1 MAAISTVF
9 ESLVTGIPCP
19 RGWSQTQVKTF
30 AKIVGGSTP
39 DRGDDRC
46 WQGGQIPWVTPT
58 DITTQKVKYLSD
70 TADKITPEGLGSGGI
85 AMLPAGTVLYTSR
98 ATIGAK
104 SIAAIPVTTNQG
116 FANFIPQGVES
127 EFLFYL
133 LDLLTKTFKRLGS
146 GTTFPEVSRRD
157 IKRVACF
164 IPPPAEQTR
173 IAETLKAADDH
184 IRALEEQIRKAERVK
199 KALLQSF
206 PPSPKHGTGTP
217 LHRVAD
223 ITSGFTKGRDLAG
236 HETVEVAYLTVV
248 NVLEGRVDISDLS
261 TADVKLH
268 EVEHYGLH
276 LGDILMTEG
285 GDRDKVGR
293 GSIWLGQ
300 VPRVVC
306 QNHIFRVRLNTDE
319 VLPWFMHYL
328 LQTFSAKRY
337 FATRA
342 KQSSNLC
349 SINSREMRLF
359 ELPAL
364 TTEAQAPW
372 VERLRAADAAIA
384 AIENQLTAARRV
396 KQSLLQNL
404 LTGKIRLKP

>member
-1 MAAISTVF
+1 MKLDDVAKRGFTRTKAKQVQVHPNDI
-9 ESLVTGIPCP
+9 LVE
-19 RGWSQTQVKTF
+19 R
-30 AKIVGGSTP
+30 
-39 DRGDDRC
+39 
-46 WQGGQIPWVTPT
+46 
-58 DITTQKVKYLSD
+58 
-70 TADKITPEGLGSGGI
+70 SGGG
-85 AMLPAGTVLYTSR
+85 PNQ
-98 ATIGAK
+98 
-104 SIAAIPVTTNQG
+104 PVGRVVMIREEMPDTG
-116 FANFIPQGVES
+116 FANFVQTLRPDSTKISPELLLWTLHQLNRSGFVEK
-127 EFLFYL
+127 LQHQTTQMRN
-133 LDLLTKTFKRLGS
+133 LDL
-146 GTTFPEVSRRD
+146 RD
-157 IKRVACF
+157 YLKVLLPVPRD
-164 IPPPAEQTR
+164 PDEQTR
-173 IAETLKAADDH
+173 IAGTLKAADDH
-184 IRALEEQIRKAERVK
+184 IRALEDQIRKAERVK
-199 KALLQSF
+199 KSLLQAF

-236 HETVEVAYLTVV
+236 HDTVEIPYLTVV

-268 EVEHYGLH
+268 EVEHYGLREN
-276 LGDILMTEG
+276 DILMTEG

-300 VPRVVC
+300 IPRVVC
-306 QNHIFRVRLNTDE
+306 QNHIFRVRLNTEE

-328 LQTFSAKRY
+328 LQTYSAKRY

-359 ELPAL
+359 ELPTL
-364 TTEAQAPW
+364 KTKAQEPW
-372 VERLRAADAAIA
+372 VERLRAADAMTA

-404 LTGKIRLKP
+404 LTGKIRLKA